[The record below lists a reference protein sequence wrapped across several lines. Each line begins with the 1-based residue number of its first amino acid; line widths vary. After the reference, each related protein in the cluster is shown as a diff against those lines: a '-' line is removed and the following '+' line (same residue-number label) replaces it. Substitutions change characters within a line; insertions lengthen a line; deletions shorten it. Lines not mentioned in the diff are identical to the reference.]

1 VAELARHVGSTMSRN
16 RRVAIVAGLAI
27 LVLAAQVV
35 NTHQV
40 RKELCSR
47 LSHAGE
53 CDTRTGLVSVETPLV
68 NRQAEVGVEPLRLVV
83 STALLRKNCDDGWT
97 VGWGGRGE
105 TAKIGFANA
114 TGALTVGRACI
125 DLGRTRVS
133 GHATDARLSV
143 NRCAIHLSPL
153 RFAFDGALQASV
165 TATLDPSTVED
176 CGKLLPQSATALSG
190 TVAGARA
197 VLNVRYELGAGRSMD
212 SLRSS
217 ATNDGA
223 PSGTTHDGAPSSKTN
238 DGGAGF
244 ARRVVSTMRTSHVL
258 EASLGGER
266 ASLRLDTE
274 PAGDSAAV
282 TLSVHADA
290 AMAALFPDLRPSA
303 GAPLKLEVH
312 WDLDHQTG
320 TVRVNGEEIRRVP
333 LAATRAAGR
342 VDLPAAEC
350 NAAGRSLFFVEA
362 DDTGRPLRPAQLDS
376 ALTAVDGAVASAG
389 AMVVVFVHGW
399 HHSAA
404 PGDAYVCRL
413 SDVLAS
419 VEQMERGAA
428 ALARRPARDVMGIY
442 VGWAGSLYPSE
453 LANSVTTFWNRLV
466 AADHLG
472 ASDGVL
478 RRLLAGLSQRLAGA
492 RTGAQADRR
501 SSLLVVGHSMG
512 ARAVFNALRDD
523 LLRTDAVPASLQ
535 ADLGLLVNP
544 AFSATLFRAV
554 HQQGR
559 DCRQGATPLL
569 LFSSETDGVTR
580 QLYPAGQTVTYPF
593 TEAEPVP
600 FLEHIYTAANFDEF
614 VTHRLTLD
622 PMNGD
627 PPDVDGPQT
636 ILRGFE
642 RTPAGSKELYQDNP
656 VTVYRQPTTGR
667 PSAADARYRMHLVEV
682 GSRAPSC
689 DAAAGTSKVIGV
701 DPRILPDHG
710 RIFTPPFVE
719 YVVRVLNRRALDSS
733 AVR

>member
-1 VAELARHVGSTMSRN
+1 MSRSK
-16 RRVAIVAGLAI
+16 RVAIVASLAL

-35 NTHQV
+35 NTYQV

-47 LSHAGE
+47 LSNAGE
-53 CDTRTGLVSVETPLV
+53 CDTRTGLVSIQTPLV
-68 NRQAEVGVEPLRLVV
+68 NQPAQIGGEPLRLVV
-83 STALLRKNCDDGWT
+83 STALVRKNCDDGWT

-105 TAKIGFANA
+105 TAKIVFANA
-114 TGALTVGRACI
+114 TGALTVGRGCI

-133 GHATDARLSV
+133 GHATDARLSFD
-143 NRCAIHLSPL
+143 RCTIQLSPL
-153 RFAFDGALQASV
+153 RFGFDGALQASV

-176 CGKLLPQSATALSG
+176 CGKLLPQPATALSG
-190 TVAGARA
+190 SLANARA
-197 VLNVRYELGAGRSMD
+197 VFNARYELEAGPSMD
-212 SLRSS
+212 SLLPGNTN
-217 ATNDGA
+217 AT
-223 PSGTTHDGAPSSKTN
+223 S

-244 ARRVVSTMRTSHVL
+244 VRRVVSAMRTSHVL
-258 EASLGGER
+258 DASIGGQR
-266 ASLRLDTE
+266 ASLHLDTQ
-274 PAGDSAAV
+274 PAGNSAAV
-282 TLSVHADA
+282 TLSVQADA
-290 AMAALFPDLRPSA
+290 TMAALLPELRPSA
-303 GAPLKLEVH
+303 GAPLKLEVR

-342 VDLPAAEC
+342 IGLPAAEC
-350 NAAGRSLFFVEA
+350 NATGRSLFFLEA
-362 DDTGRPLRPAQLDS
+362 DDTGQPLRPTQLDS
-376 ALTAVDGAVASAG
+376 VLTAVDGAVANAG

-419 VEQMERGAA
+419 VEQMERRAA
-428 ALARRPARDVMGIY
+428 ALAGRPARDVMGIY
-442 VGWAGSLYPSE
+442 VGWSGALYPSE

-478 RRLLAGLSQRLAGA
+478 RRLLAGLSQRLTDARAGA
-492 RTGAQADRR
+492 RADRR

-523 LLRTDAVPASLQ
+523 LLRTDPAPASLQ

-554 HQQGR
+554 HQHGR

-600 FLEHIYTAANFDEF
+600 FLEHIYTAANFEEF

-656 VTVYRQPTTGR
+656 VTVYRQPATGR
-667 PSAADARYRMHLVEV
+667 PAAADAWYRMHLVDV
-682 GSRAPSC
+682 GARAPSC
-689 DAAAGTSKVIGV
+689 AAAETSKVIGV

-719 YVVRVLNRRALDSS
+719 YIVRVLNRRALDSS

>member
-1 VAELARHVGSTMSRN
+1 M
-16 RRVAIVAGLAI
+16 
-27 LVLAAQVV
+27 
-35 NTHQV
+35 
-40 RKELCSR
+40 
-47 LSHAGE
+47 
-53 CDTRTGLVSVETPLV
+53 
-68 NRQAEVGVEPLRLVV
+68 
-83 STALLRKNCDDGWT
+83 
-97 VGWGGRGE
+97 
-105 TAKIGFANA
+105 
-114 TGALTVGRACI
+114 
-125 DLGRTRVS
+125 S
-133 GHATDARLSV
+133 GHATDARLSF
-143 NRCAIHLSPL
+143 NRCAIQLSPL
-153 RFAFDGALQASV
+153 RFGFDGALQASV

-176 CGKLLPQSATALSG
+176 CSKLLPQPATALSG
-190 TVAGARA
+190 TVANARA
-197 VLNVRYELGAGRSMD
+197 VFNARYELAAGRSMD
-212 SLRSS
+212 SLLSS
-217 ATNDGA
+217 NTNDGA
-223 PSGTTHDGAPSSKTN
+223 PSGATN
-238 DGGAGF
+238 DGGTGF
-244 ARRVVSTMRTSHVL
+244 ARRVVSTLRTSHVL

-266 ASLRLDTE
+266 ATLRLDTE

-282 TLSVHADA
+282 TLSVQADA
-290 AMAALFPDLRPSA
+290 TMAALLSDLKPPA
-303 GAPLKLEVH
+303 GAPFKLEVR

-342 VDLPAAEC
+342 VDLSAAEC
-350 NAAGRSLFFVEA
+350 KATGRSLFFVEA
-362 DDTGRPLRPAQLDS
+362 DDTGRPLRPDQLDS
-376 ALTAVDGAVASAG
+376 VLTAVDGAVANAG

-428 ALARRPARDVMGIY
+428 ALAKRPARDVMGIY
-442 VGWAGSLYPSE
+442 VGWTGSLYPSE

-478 RRLLAGLSQRLAGA
+478 RRLLAGLSQRLAAA
-492 RTGAQADRR
+492 RAGSKADRR

-523 LLRTDAVPASLQ
+523 MLRTDAVPASLQ

-554 HQQGR
+554 HQQSR
-559 DCRQGATPLL
+559 DCRPGATPLL

-600 FLEHIYTAANFDEF
+600 FFEHIYTAANFEEF

-667 PSAADARYRMHLVEV
+667 PSAADAQYRMHLTDV

-689 DAAAGTSKVIGV
+689 DGAAGTSKVIGV

-719 YVVRVLNRRALDSS
+719 YIVRVLNRRALDSS

>member
-1 VAELARHVGSTMSRN
+1 
-16 RRVAIVAGLAI
+16 
-27 LVLAAQVV
+27 
-35 NTHQV
+35 
-40 RKELCSR
+40 
-47 LSHAGE
+47 
-53 CDTRTGLVSVETPLV
+53 
-68 NRQAEVGVEPLRLVV
+68 
-83 STALLRKNCDDGWT
+83 
-97 VGWGGRGE
+97 
-105 TAKIGFANA
+105 
-114 TGALTVGRACI
+114 
-125 DLGRTRVS
+125 
-133 GHATDARLSV
+133 
-143 NRCAIHLSPL
+143 
-153 RFAFDGALQASV
+153 
-165 TATLDPSTVED
+165 
-176 CGKLLPQSATALSG
+176 
-190 TVAGARA
+190 
-197 VLNVRYELGAGRSMD
+197 MD
-212 SLRSS
+212 SLLAS
-217 ATNDGA
+217 T
-223 PSGTTHDGAPSSKTN
+223 TN

-244 ARRVVSTMRTSHVL
+244 ARRVVSTMRTSHTL
-258 EASLGGER
+258 EASLGEGR
-266 ASLRLDTE
+266 ASLRLDTA

-282 TLSVHADA
+282 TLSVQADA
-290 AMAALFPDLRPSA
+290 AIAALLPDLRPAA

-342 VDLPAAEC
+342 VDLPATEC
-350 NAAGRSLFFVEA
+350 NATGRSLFFVEA
-362 DDTGRPLRPAQLDS
+362 DDTGQPLRSAQLDS
-376 ALTAVDGAVASAG
+376 VLTAVDGAVAKAG

-399 HHSAA
+399 HHSAV

-419 VEQMERGAA
+419 VEQMERQAA
-428 ALARRPARDVMGIY
+428 ALSKRPARDVMGIY
-442 VGWAGSLYPSE
+442 VGWAGALYPSE

-472 ASDGVL
+472 DSDGVL

-492 RTGAQADRR
+492 RAGARADRR

-523 LLRTDAVPASLQ
+523 LLRTDAVRAGVQ

-554 HQQGR
+554 HQQSR

-580 QLYPAGQTVTYPF
+580 QLYPAGQTVTYSV

-600 FLEHIYTAANFDEF
+600 FFEHIYTAANFEEF

-622 PMNGD
+622 PMKGD

-667 PSAADARYRMHLVEV
+667 PSAADAWYRMHLADV
-682 GSRAPSC
+682 GSLAPSC
-689 DAAAGTSKVIGV
+689 DAAVGASKVIAV

>member
-1 VAELARHVGSTMSRN
+1 MSRN

-47 LSHAGE
+47 LSNAGE

-105 TAKIGFANA
+105 TAKIVFANA

-133 GHATDARLSV
+133 GHATDARLSF
-143 NRCAIHLSPL
+143 NRCAIQLSPL
-153 RFAFDGALQASV
+153 RFGFDGALQASV
-165 TATLDPSTVED
+165 TATLDPSTVEE
-176 CGKLLPQSATALSG
+176 CGKLLPQPTALSG
-190 TVAGARA
+190 TVAKARA
-197 VLNVRYELGAGRSMD
+197 VLNVRYELEPGRSMD
-212 SLRSS
+212 SLLSS
-217 ATNDGA
+217 KTNDGA
-223 PSGTTHDGAPSSKTN
+223 PSGTTNDGAPSGTTNDGAPSSTAN

-244 ARRVVSTMRTSHVL
+244 ARRVVSTMRTSHML

-266 ASLRLDTE
+266 ASLRLDTA
-274 PAGDSAAV
+274 PAGNSAAV
-282 TLSVHADA
+282 TLLAQADA
-290 AMAALFPDLRPSA
+290 AIAALLPDLRPPA

-320 TVRVNGEEIRRVP
+320 TVRVNGDEIRRVP
-333 LAATRAAGR
+333 LSATRAAGR

-350 NAAGRSLFFVEA
+350 NATGRSLFFVEA
-362 DDTGRPLRPAQLDS
+362 DDTGRPLRPAQLDT

-419 VEQMERGAA
+419 VEQMERRAA
-428 ALARRPARDVMGIY
+428 ALAGRPARDVLGIY

-472 ASDGVL
+472 AGDGVL

-492 RTGAQADRR
+492 RAGAKADRR

-554 HQQGR
+554 HQQSR
-559 DCRQGATPLL
+559 DCRPGATPLL

-600 FLEHIYTAANFDEF
+600 FLEHIYTAANFEEF

-627 PPDVDGPQT
+627 PPDVDGPQS

-642 RTPAGSKELYQDNP
+642 RTPAGSKELYEDNP

-667 PSAADARYRMHLVEV
+667 PSAADARYRMHLVDV

-689 DAAAGTSKVIGV
+689 DAGAGTSKVIGV

>member
-1 VAELARHVGSTMSRN
+1 MR
-16 RRVAIVAGLAI
+16 
-27 LVLAAQVV
+27 
-35 NTHQV
+35 
-40 RKELCSR
+40 
-47 LSHAGE
+47 
-53 CDTRTGLVSVETPLV
+53 P
-68 NRQAEVGVEPLRLVV
+68 
-83 STALLRKNCDDGWT
+83 
-97 VGWGGRGE
+97 
-105 TAKIGFANA
+105 
-114 TGALTVGRACI
+114 
-125 DLGRTRVS
+125 
-133 GHATDARLSV
+133 
-143 NRCAIHLSPL
+143 
-153 RFAFDGALQASV
+153 
-165 TATLDPSTVED
+165 
-176 CGKLLPQSATALSG
+176 
-190 TVAGARA
+190 
-197 VLNVRYELGAGRSMD
+197 AGR
-212 SLRSS
+212 
-217 ATNDGA
+217 
-223 PSGTTHDGAPSSKTN
+223 
-238 DGGAGF
+238 
-244 ARRVVSTMRTSHVL
+244 
-258 EASLGGER
+258 
-266 ASLRLDTE
+266 
-274 PAGDSAAV
+274 
-282 TLSVHADA
+282 
-290 AMAALFPDLRPSA
+290 
-303 GAPLKLEVH
+303 
-312 WDLDHQTG
+312 
-320 TVRVNGEEIRRVP
+320 I
-333 LAATRAAGR
+333 
-342 VDLPAAEC
+342 DLPAAEC
-350 NAAGRSLFFVEA
+350 NATGRSLFFVEA
-362 DDTGRPLRPAQLDS
+362 DDMGRPLRSGQLDS
-376 ALTAVDGAVASAG
+376 ALTAVDGAVANAG

-419 VEQMERGAA
+419 VEQMEQRAA

-478 RRLLAGLSQRLAGA
+478 RQLLASLSQRLAGA
-492 RTGAQADRR
+492 RAGAKADRR

-554 HQQGR
+554 HQQNR

-593 TEAEPVP
+593 TEAKPVP
-600 FLEHIYTAANFDEF
+600 FLEHIYTAANFEEF

-667 PSAADARYRMHLVEV
+667 PSAADARYRMHLVDV

>member
-1 VAELARHVGSTMSRN
+1 MTGNRVDNRGTQMSRN
-16 RRVAIVAGLAI
+16 RRVAIVAGLAV
-27 LVLAAQVV
+27 LVLALAAQVV

-40 RKELCSR
+40 RAGLCSR
-47 LSHAGE
+47 LSNTGE
-53 CDTRTGLVSVETPLV
+53 CDTRAGLVSVEMPLV
-68 NRQAEVGVEPLRLVV
+68 NLRAEAGGEPLRLVV
-83 STALLRKNCDDGWT
+83 STALLRKSCDDGWT

-105 TAKIGFANA
+105 TAKIAFANA
-114 TGALTVGRACI
+114 TGALTVGRACV

-133 GHATDARLSV
+133 GHATDARLSF
-143 NRCAIHLSPL
+143 NRCAIQLSPL
-153 RFAFDGALQASV
+153 QFGFDGALQASV

-176 CGKLLPQSATALSG
+176 CGTLLPQPTALSG
-190 TVAGARA
+190 TVAKARA
-197 VLNVRYELGAGRSMD
+197 VLNVRYELEPGRSMD
-212 SLRSS
+212 SLI
-217 ATNDGA
+217 
-223 PSGTTHDGAPSSKTN
+223 SSKTN
-238 DGGAGF
+238 DGF

-258 EASLGGER
+258 EASLGDGR
-266 ASLRLDTE
+266 ASLRLDTA
-274 PAGDSAAV
+274 PAGNSAAV
-282 TLSVHADA
+282 TLSAQADA
-290 AMAALFPDLRPSA
+290 AIAALLPDLRPAA
-303 GAPLKLEVH
+303 GAPLKLEVR

-320 TVRVNGEEIRRVP
+320 AVRVNGEEIKRVP
-333 LAATRAAGR
+333 IAATRAAGR

-350 NAAGRSLFFVEA
+350 NATGRSLFFVEA
-362 DDTGRPLRPAQLDS
+362 DDTGQPLRSAQLDS
-376 ALTAVDGAVASAG
+376 VLTAVDGAVANAG

-419 VEQMERGAA
+419 VEQMERQAA
-428 ALARRPARDVMGIY
+428 ALSKRPAREVMGIY
-442 VGWAGSLYPSE
+442 VGWAGALYPSE

-472 ASDGVL
+472 DSDGVL

-492 RTGAQADRR
+492 RAGAKADRR

-523 LLRTDAVPASLQ
+523 LLRTDAVRAGVQ

-544 AFSATLFRAV
+544 AFSATLFRAI
-554 HQQGR
+554 HQQSR

-580 QLYPAGQTVTYPF
+580 QLYPAGQTVTYSL

-600 FLEHIYTAANFDEF
+600 FFEHIYTAANFEEF

-622 PMNGD
+622 PVKGD

-667 PSAADARYRMHLVEV
+667 PSAADAWYRMRLVDV

-689 DAAAGTSKVIGV
+689 DAAVGTSKVIAV

-719 YVVRVLNRRALDSS
+719 YVVRVLNRRALDL
-733 AVR
+733 VLQ